1 MGMSLLDGWKHWART
16 IKRDAHVL
24 YLASRAP
31 RVPWYAKALA
41 WTVTAYALSPLDL
54 IPDFIPVVGFLDDL
68 IIVPAGIWLVI
79 TLIPPAVLDEHR
91 KLADAARDQPV
102 SLPAAAAIVVLW
114 LIAVAACAWLVWN
127 QLR

>member
-1 MGMSLLDGWKHWART
+1 MEALGSNNQAGCSCSIFSEPRPL
-16 IKRDAHVL
+16 
-24 YLASRAP
+24 RALV
-31 RVPWYAKALA
+31 RQGVG
-41 WTVTAYALSPLDL
+41 VDSDAYALSPLDL
-54 IPDFIPVVGFLDDL
+54 IPDFIPVVGYLDDL

-114 LIAVAACAWLVWN
+114 LIGVAACAWLVCN
-127 QLR
+127 QLG